1 MRGSAVNRPGTSFH
15 SDTSRAPSTRASSVA
30 VRSEPPRPS
39 VATWPSGAAPRKPGT
54 TGTTPRA
61 KSGRSTVRA
70 LRSVRR
76 RSGDA
81 LPNVPSVCTIS
92 AASTYAAG
100 QPAASRAAANS
111 RAESRSP
118 RAAR

>member
-1 MRGSAVNRPGTSFH
+1 M
-15 SDTSRAPSTRASSVA
+15 
-30 VRSEPPRPS
+30 RSEPPRPS

-54 TGTTPRA
+54 TGTVPRA
-61 KSGRSTVRA
+61 SSGRSAFRA

-76 RSGDA
+76 KSGDA
-81 LPNVPSVCTIS
+81 PPNVPSVCTTS
-92 AASTYAAG
+92 VASTYAAG
-100 QPAASRAAANS
+100 QPAASKAAANS